1 MRIIELNHTI
11 GGGGGERMTVDL
23 CNYFSKKGHDVF
35 AYITDKTSFPRNISY
50 RQDLDSRVR
59 FASAEATSG
68 LAWRAIWQ
76 TFLTIRRE
84 KPDVVHNHCNILLL
98 LLPALFCPKVR
109 YIHTI
114 HTLPMR
120 QYPGG
125 IKKWVAN
132 WLYKTKRV
140 IPVTISDECHLSYR
154 ECFGRQEDVQVTNG
168 REALK
173 TTNKLDEVKSELI
186 SLGISLE
193 ANVPIFI
200 HVARHHVVKN
210 HERLFMTF
218 ERLQKENV
226 KFQLIVLGDRYE
238 EYTDRLKNNPM
249 IHLLGSR
256 SNVADYMAFADY
268 FVLTSDKEGLP
279 LTLLEAMSMGVI
291 PVCTPAG
298 GIKDVIHDGING
310 FMKDTISD
318 ECFYESVKEALSG
331 VDKISKDG
339 IMQEFNDKYSMDV
352 CARKY
357 AQLYGI
363 HSSDNE

>member
-1 MRIIELNHTI
+1 MKIIELNYTI

-23 CNYFSKKGHDVF
+23 CNYFSNKGHDVF
-35 AYITDKTSFPRNISY
+35 AYITDKTSIPRNVSY

-59 FASAEATSG
+59 FASAEATTG

-125 IKKWVAN
+125 VKKWVAN

-140 IPVTISDECHLSYR
+140 IPVTISDECHKSYN
-154 ECFGRQEDVQVTNG
+154 ECFGRQDDVLVTNG
-168 REALK
+168 REALE
-173 TTNKLDEVKSELI
+173 TTSKLREVSRELT
-186 SLGISLE
+186 SLGISLDGDE
-193 ANVPIFI
+193 PIFI
-200 HVARHHVVKN
+200 HVARHHPVKN
-210 HERLFMTF
+210 HDRLFSTF
-218 ERLQKENV
+218 ERLQKENI
-226 KFQLIVLGDRYE
+226 KFQLMVLGDRYE
-238 EYTDRLKNNPM
+238 EYIDRFKDNQR

-256 SNVADYMAFADY
+256 SNVADYMSFANY

-298 GIKDVIHDGING
+298 GIKDVIRNGENG
-310 FMKDTISD
+310 FMNKEVSD
-318 ECFYESVKEALSG
+318 EGFYDSVKEALSG
-331 VDKISKDG
+331 EYKISKDK
-339 IMQEFNDKYSMDV
+339 IIREFNEKYSMSV

-363 HSSDNE
+363 SL